1 MAGTA
6 LVLVHGRSQQMPAA
20 ARRGRAEE
28 VAFVAKKRQTWLAG
42 LAKGLTLAGLPP
54 IDTSAVY
61 FPYYGNRFADAIAAR
76 ERRGLPRPDLE
87 SGFEDGD
94 DVVVERPPSAD
105 ALILDSALLLG
116 FTPGAGGAARRRR
129 RGSRRSSTRRGSPT
143 PRAASAPTSA
153 RSCGRGC
160 SAPRCSTWPARPA
173 PASSS
178 SSVPHRRR
186 LLPRRPADPDLVV
199 DIVAGEIRRA
209 AASHDKVVLV
219 THSLGTVV
227 AYDVFDDLN
236 GTVDVPLFVTAG
248 CPLGLPAV
256 QRNLLPAWTPA
267 GKRPGPELKGAP
279 VPWLNAFDVRDF
291 VALVHPLANLYSGSL
306 RRGADPQRRRP
317 ARDPG
322 LPRRPRRGPPD
333 RPGAGGQ
340 EALVSG
346 CRRFRRHR

>member
-20 ARRGRAEE
+20 ARRGHAEE
-28 VAFVAKKRQTWLAG
+28 VAFVAKKRQTWLGG

-54 IDTSAVY
+54 VDPSGVY
-61 FPYYGNRFADAIAAR
+61 FPYYGNRFADRIAAR
-76 ERRGLPRPDLE
+76 ERRGLPRPDLD
-87 SGFEDGD
+87 SGFEDGE
-94 DVVVERPPSAD
+94 DVVVDRPPSAD

-116 FTPGAGGAARRRR
+116 FTPEREALPGVDAGEQAELDEAWLAYTEGGLGADL
-129 RGSRRSSTRRGSPT
+129 GSILRS
-143 PRAASAPTSA
+143 
-153 RSCGRGC
+153 
-160 SAPRCSTWPARPA
+160 
-173 PASSS
+173 
-178 SSVPHRRR
+178 R
-186 LLPRRPADPDLVV
+186 LLRSALQYLARKTGASQLVIERFLTDVAYYLDVLPIRTVVV

-248 CPLGLPAV
+248 CPLGLPVV
-256 QRNLLPAWTPA
+256 QRNLLPAWKPA
-267 GKRPGPELKGAP
+267 GKRPGPELKGSP

-306 RRGADPQRRRP
+306 QEERTLNPGDPHAIQDYLADPDVARP
-317 ARDPG
+317 IGRVLAG
-322 LPRRPRRGPPD
+322 KRPW
-333 RPGAGGQ
+333 
-340 EALVSG
+340 
-346 CRRFRRHR
+346 

>member
-28 VAFVAKKRQTWLAG
+28 VAFVAKKRQTWLGG
-42 LAKGLTLAGLPP
+42 LAKGLTLAGMSP

-61 FPYYGNRFADAIAAR
+61 FPYYGNRFADSIAAR
-76 ERRGLPRPDLE
+76 ERKGLPRPDLE

-116 FTPGAGGAARRRR
+116 FTPEREALPGVDPGEQAELDEAWLAYNEGGF
-129 RGSRRSSTRRGSPT
+129 GSDLGSILRS
-143 PRAASAPTSA
+143 
-153 RSCGRGC
+153 
-160 SAPRCSTWPARPA
+160 
-173 PASSS
+173 
-178 SSVPHRRR
+178 R
-186 LLPRRPADPDLVV
+186 LLRSALQYLARKTGASQLVIERFLTDVAYYLDVKPIRTVVV
-199 DIVAGEIRRA
+199 DIVAGEVRRA

-227 AYDVFDDLN
+227 AYDVFDELN

-248 CPLGLPAV
+248 CPLGLPVV
-256 QRNLLPAWTPA
+256 QRNLQPVWKPA
-267 GKRPGPELKGAP
+267 GKRPGPQLKGSP

-291 VALVHPLANLYSGSL
+291 VALVHPLADLYSGSL
-306 RRGADPQRRRP
+306 QEERTLNAGDPHAIQDYLADPDVARP
-317 ARDPG
+317 IGRVLAG
-322 LPRRPRRGPPD
+322 KRPW
-333 RPGAGGQ
+333 
-340 EALVSG
+340 
-346 CRRFRRHR
+346 